1 MPNGYKILVC
11 PFCGSPPVAFG
22 SGEGRK
28 GLMIECIEP
37 GCVNPHTSYYPREAA
52 VRAWNKR
59 ANTTPNQVIPSC
71 IVTDAEI
78 NAASSL

>member
-1 MPNGYKILVC
+1 MPKHYKILAC
-11 PFCGSPPVAFG
+11 PFCGAAPQTFG

-52 VRAWNKR
+52 VAAWNKR
-59 ANTTPNQVIPSC
+59 QRVVPNIC
-71 IVTDAEI
+71 VTDAEI
-78 NAASSL
+78 NATSSL